1 MSNQHK
7 LNLKELLSG
16 IIDVPPIAFND
27 ICDDSRLVNKGD
39 VFFALK
45 GIESHGCDFIDS
57 VIDSNAAA
65 IVYEPPYELAYSENR
80 IPIIPV
86 DNLRSL
92 LGEIANRY
100 YDYPSKSMNIIGVT
114 GTNGKTTVA
123 WLIKSCLNNM
133 GFKCGYIGT
142 LGYGLSLIH
151 I

>member
-65 IVYEPPYELAYSENR
+65 IIYIVMKLANIR
-80 IPIIPV
+80 I
-86 DNLRSL
+86 LYL
-92 LGEIANRY
+92 
-100 YDYPSKSMNIIGVT
+100 
-114 GTNGKTTVA
+114 
-123 WLIKSCLNNM
+123 
-133 GFKCGYIGT
+133 
-142 LGYGLSLIH
+142 
-151 I
+151 